1 MMSGIKT
8 EVVSIKNNDV
18 RLADAITPR
27 DAEGA
32 IHLKRGGRGFMVRV
46 VDMSDPFS
54 PDDCQARPNF
64 RLETLEKMDTNSPNG
79 RSFGED
85 ERLIIAS
92 RSMAPRFKILLL
104 PMRAGDPLPT
114 TTINKEHSRLSIV
127 LVDYTDSFDFSVG
140 NDGRTRITANR
151 PGQSPLTLPWPYL
164 LHQPMTGLSP

>member
-1 MMSGIKT
+1 
-8 EVVSIKNNDV
+8 
-18 RLADAITPR
+18 
-27 DAEGA
+27 
-32 IHLKRGGRGFMVRV
+32 MVRV

-104 PMRAGDPLPT
+104 PKRAGDPLPT